1 MRWYG
6 ADLGLGKLN
15 FVTSFSVMMFTF
27 PPPSNK
33 TSLIMLFPTCIWIIT
48 IWLFTFIIVTLIL
61 ECSSITMATLSYDI
75 ILIIILGFYS
85 FSFCHIYL

>member
-1 MRWYG
+1 
-6 ADLGLGKLN
+6 
-15 FVTSFSVMMFTF
+15 
-27 PPPSNK
+27 
-33 TSLIMLFPTCIWIIT
+33 MLFPTCIWIIT